1 MKLEMDMPPFKTAIL
16 SISLLVA
23 SAGYAADEQGQQL
36 VLFGATVLD
45 GTSGPAI
52 VDGVVV
58 LDGDRISCVGAAG
71 QCEISKN
78 AEVIDVSGKWVTP
91 GLIDS
96 HVHFSQ
102 TGWLDGRPDGLDAT
116 EVYPY
121 FDVARS
127 VRDEPERFFR
137 SYLCSGV
144 TAVYDVGGHEWT
156 LQLGARTEQNPNAP
170 HIRAAGSLVTHAPQ
184 EILNTDGFTTF
195 LPMGTEAEGRDSVAK
210 LQKWGSSAVK
220 VWYLKPPDGQ
230 VEALDRV
237 FMAVADEARSRD
249 LDLIV
254 HATTLREA
262 KLAVSAGAALLVHG
276 VLDEPVDEEFLQA
289 VAETDV
295 IYTPTLVVSPN
306 WWRALASVALGTSN
320 VPSDPNNCVDRETA
334 RIIADTSTL
343 EPFLPEYLTK
353 EQAQRFLD
361 HIPEYEQFLKSE
373 LLKVYEAGITIAT
386 GTDAGNPLTLH
397 GVSMMDEM
405 LLMQKAGI
413 PASEILVMSTQ
424 NGARAMG
431 RLEDLGT
438 LESGK
443 VADLLVLDADP
454 AVDVA
459 NFHELVLVVRA
470 GQVHTID
477 ELSFGPVCSD
487 TAHPIDVVQ
496 AQVDAYNDHDLERF
510 LACYADD
517 ATIYDL
523 AGERPVVRGH
533 SAMRETYSF
542 LESVPEEFRVDII
555 DRLVSDAIIVDTE
568 RFVGLP
574 EGVELPDAVAVYEV
588 RNGKIQNVWF
598 PPIEA
603 D

>member
-1 MKLEMDMPPFKTAIL
+1 MKLEIDMPPFKNAIL
-16 SISLLVA
+16 SVSLLVA

-36 VLFGATVLD
+36 VLLGATVLD
-45 GTSGPAI
+45 GTSGPAL

-58 LDGDRISCVGAAG
+58 LDGDRISCVGAAE
-71 QCEISKN
+71 QCEIPNN

-156 LQLGARTEQNPNAP
+156 LQLGARTEQNQDAP
-170 HIRAAGSLVTHAPQ
+170 HIRAAGSLVTHAPH

-262 KLAVSAGAALLVHG
+262 KLAVSAGAVLLVHG
-276 VLDEPVDEEFLQA
+276 VLDEPIDEEFLRA
-289 VAETDV
+289 AAENDV
-295 IYTPTLVVSPN
+295 IITPTLVVYPN
-306 WWRALASVALGTSN
+306 WRRAFASVALGESN
-320 VPSDPNNCVDRETA
+320 VPKDPNKCVDHETV

-343 EPFLPEYLTK
+343 EPFLPKWLTK
-353 EQAQRFLD
+353 EQGQRFLD
-361 HIPEYEQFLKSE
+361 RMPEYEQFLKSE

-405 LLMQKAGI
+405 LLMQQAGI
-413 PASEILVMSTQ
+413 PASQILVMSTK

-431 RLEDLGT
+431 RLSDLGT
-438 LESGK
+438 LEPGK

-454 AVDVA
+454 TVDVA
-459 NFHELVLVVRA
+459 NFHKLALVIRA
-470 GQVHTID
+470 GQIHSIE
-477 ELSFGPVCSD
+477 ELSYGPVCGD
-487 TAHPIDVVQ
+487 TARPIDVVQ
-496 AQVDAYNDHDLERF
+496 AQVDAYNAHDLDQF

-517 ATIYDL
+517 ATLYDL
-523 AGERPVVRGH
+523 SGKQPVVHGR
-533 SAMRETYSF
+533 SAMREIYSF
-542 LESVPEEFRVDII
+542 LERVPDGFQVDIL

-574 EGVELPDAVAVYEV
+574 EGVQWPDAVAVYEV

-598 PPIEA
+598 PPVEE